1 MLGLWLLPTCQIV
14 IWLPAPFCQCHSD
27 FIDGSVCCC
36 VGPSG
41 YRCLCYSV
49 TVTFVMAGIL
59 FFVPKDKIPV
69 VTDWATVLIWMW
81 QKHILS
87 PHWNFCSERP
97 GRASVCPPLQ
107 SIKRSLNVNFCCCF
121 FSTHFTL
128 RIRLQYIANNTSL
141 DLKSEPWESRNKYT
155 TWLCQKGPSAD
166 DTSPDTTHRQ
176 GKFERMVRGQPVD

>member
-59 FFVPKDKIPV
+59 FFVPRDKIPV

-87 PHWNFCSERP
+87 PHWNFCSEIP

-107 SIKRSLNVNFCCCF
+107 SIKRSLNVNILIWNLFNAALVHQVLA
-121 FSTHFTL
+121 FSRRNACK
-128 RIRLQYIANNTSL
+128 RIITRWINLN
-141 DLKSEPWESRNKYT
+141 R
-155 TWLCQKGPSAD
+155 
-166 DTSPDTTHRQ
+166 
-176 GKFERMVRGQPVD
+176 RMVLMPHAKGWGEAS